1 MGIPQI
7 NQELETSDYLYDP
20 SREIYASIRTIQPK
34 MAEQILQSKAHNRAI
49 SKSTVSVYANYMAD
63 GSWVLNGQPIIFA
76 NNVLIDGQHRL
87 SACIKSGMP
96 LEALVIELGDSSAF
110 RTLDQ
115 GKRRSGADVLGIVG
129 HSNTTVLYT
138 ALCILEKIAKDGELG
153 YNQTGGSA
161 KVVIPNHEV
170 DSIAKKYPGIEESAK
185 LARAFVRNLKIR
197 VGPTAVLHYLL
208 RQAECDHVPFNGKN
222 ESSFADEFMEALA
235 TGMGLQKGDPILYF
249 RNALIKRISEKEKT
263 APHYIIRGGI
273 LTWNNW
279 IRNKK
284 VTKFVLKA
292 DPRIPSVLKPL

>member
-7 NQELETSDYLYDP
+7 NEELKISDYLYDP
-20 SREIYASIRTIQPK
+20 SRDIYASIRTIHPK
-34 MAEQILQSKAHNRAI
+34 VAEQILQAKASNRAI
-49 SKSTVSVYANYMAD
+49 SRSTVSMYAKFMTD
-63 GSWVLNGQPIIFA
+63 GCWILNGQPIIFSD
-76 NNVLIDGQHRL
+76 NVLIDGQHRL
-87 SACIKSGMP
+87 SACVKSRIP
-96 LEALVIELGDSSAF
+96 LEALVVEIGDRRAF

-115 GKRRSGADVLGIVG
+115 GKRRSGADVLGIDG
-129 HSNTTVLYT
+129 YTNTSVLYS
-138 ALCILEKIAKDGELG
+138 ALCILEKIARDGELG

-161 KVVIPNHEV
+161 KVTIANHEI
-170 DSIAKKYPGIEESAK
+170 DSIVTKYPGIEESTK
-185 LARAFVRNLKIR
+185 LARTFVKGLKTR
-197 VGPTAVLHYLL
+197 VGPIAVLHYLL
-208 RQAECDHVPFNGKN
+208 RQTELEYAPFGDKDA
-222 ESSFADEFMEALA
+222 SSFADQFMDTLA